1 MFPRR
6 SLTLLFASAVACA
19 TAAGADPI
27 DAPPDPIYAP
37 PDVEQLRQQTLSWLQ
52 SRGADEAL
60 REAVLELW
68 TFDEPRPPAEQRY
81 DAVLRSFYLAD
92 PQVRELVD
100 ACAAG
105 DAARLAAGGFPVLES
120 GGDSPFFS
128 ENVRYFYARYLAV
141 LTLYDEALDLFGR
154 IDPAQVADP
163 AGCLFYRAVCEHSL
177 LQKDEGLRTINTLLT
192 STEDVPV
199 RYSTV
204 AELMKHDLEALR
216 SKSLDEVARQ
226 MRDVERRLALGRAGQ
241 QVQRV
246 EERIITTLDE
256 IIEKLEQQQSGGG
269 GGGSGSPRGN
279 QSSNPADDSY
289 VGGATGPGEVDKR
302 EIGRKD
308 GWGDLPDKAQ
318 AAAKNMINR
327 QFPFHYR
334 QAVEEYLKRIAQRPA
349 PSRD

>member
-1 MFPRR
+1 MFSIRNVTVFAAAVVWLGPA
-6 SLTLLFASAVACA
+6 ASAE
-19 TAAGADPI
+19 
-27 DAPPDPIYAP
+27 PIYAP
-37 PDVEQLRQQTLSWLQ
+37 PTVDQLRQQTLGWLQ
-52 SRGADEAL
+52 SRGADETL
-60 REAVLELW
+60 RDAVLDLW
-68 TFDEPRPPAEQRY
+68 SFEDARPTAEQRF

-105 DAARLAAGGFPVLES
+105 DAVRLAAGRFTALES
-120 GGDSPFFS
+120 DGDSPFFS
-128 ENVRYFYARYLAV
+128 ENVQYFYARYLAV
-141 LTLYDEALDLFGR
+141 LTLYDESLEFFANV
-154 IDPAQVADP
+154 DPAQVADP

-177 LQKDEGLRTINTLLT
+177 LLKDEGLKTINTLLT

-226 MRDVERRLALGRAGQ
+226 MRDVERRLALGRAGE

-289 VGGATGPGEVDKR
+289 VGGATGPGDVDKR

-349 PSRD
+349 PMRE